1 VNRSEQAAAY
11 ALGELSG
18 TEAAAFEARL
28 AEDAELRR
36 KVDALRA
43 TMASLGEMPGEAWP
57 GGEWATEGVA
67 GDRVADERPE
77 RAERPGRRD
86 SGTTQGSEVVA
97 PRPRRRVW
105 TLRPALAIGLLVLA
119 VAVGGAAGA
128 LIFSGNGSETP
139 AAPTLIQLNRLD
151 APAEAAADIS
161 MPAADTMLLNVHG
174 LKPSA
179 AGDYYEIWLMND
191 AESLVPVASF
201 RVGHSGRAKVEVPLP
216 ADPTAY
222 RYFDVS
228 RQSLAGGTGHS
239 GDSVLRGPT

>member
-18 TEAAAFEARL
+18 AEGAAFEARL
-28 AEDAELRR
+28 AEDAKLRR
-36 KVDALRA
+36 EVDALRA
-43 TMASLGEMPGEAWP
+43 TIASLGQLPAEAWP
-57 GGEWATEGVA
+57 GGEWTTEGA
-67 GDRVADERPE
+67 GDDRLADERPE

-86 SGTTQGSEVVA
+86 SGTVRGSEVVA

-128 LIFSGNGSETP
+128 LIFSGGGSETS
-139 AAPTLIQLNRLD
+139 APTLIQLNRLD
-151 APAEAAADIS
+151 APAEAGADIS

-174 LKPSA
+174 LPPSA
-179 AGDYYEIWLMND
+179 TGDYYEVWLMND

-201 RVGHSGRAKVEVPLP
+201 RVGHSGQAKVEVPLP
-216 ADPTAY
+216 ADPTAF

-228 RQSLAGGTGHS
+228 RQSLTGGTGHS

>member
-1 VNRSEQAAAY
+1 MNRSEQAAAY

-18 TEAAAFEARL
+18 AEVAAFETKL
-28 AEDAELRR
+28 AEDVELRR
-36 KVDALRA
+36 EVDALRA
-43 TMASLGEMPGEAWP
+43 TMGSLGELPAEAWP
-57 GGEWATEGVA
+57 GGAGATDGA
-67 GDRVADERPE
+67 ASNRVADEMPE
-77 RAERPGRRD
+77 RAEGLGRREPEP
-86 SGTTQGSEVVA
+86 SRGSELVA

-105 TLRPALAIGLLVLA
+105 TLRPAFAIGLLVLA

-128 LIFSGNGSETP
+128 LIFSGDGSETP
-139 AAPTLIQLNRLD
+139 APTLIQLNRLD
-151 APAEAAADIS
+151 APAEAGADIS

-174 LKPSA
+174 LPPSA
-179 AGDYYEIWLMND
+179 AGNYYEIWLMND

-201 RVGHSGRAKVEVPLP
+201 RVGHSGQAKVEVPLP

-239 GDSVLRGPT
+239 SDSVLRGPT